1 MKMLLYMTLGGS
13 ALALLLLALRY
24 VFLRRM
30 PSTVYYYA
38 WLLVLLRFALPLPG
52 LIPTEKRQSESDA
65 VTQIYTA
72 VPFEEEGAEYTFI
85 MPGKPDAGKTAA
97 PMGTEAEQPEPAPAV
112 VNPAVPHVSRSFD
125 WSSPV
130 RCSAL
135 PSPYARISPSR
146 GSCGKRFEGL
156 TPSPVRSTPR
166 FRARSRLC
174 GVTARS
180 GRR

>member
-85 MPGKPDAGKTAA
+85 MPRRRREVPAA
-97 PMGTEAEQPEPAPAV
+97 LTGVRLLCGWLFGPS
-112 VNPAVPHVSRSFD
+112 VPYFVWR
-125 WSSPV
+125 
-130 RCSAL
+130 L
-135 PSPYARISPSR
+135 PSVPI
-146 GSCGKRFEGL
+146 
-156 TPSPVRSTPR
+156 
-166 FRARSRLC
+166 
-174 GVTARS
+174 
-180 GRR
+180 